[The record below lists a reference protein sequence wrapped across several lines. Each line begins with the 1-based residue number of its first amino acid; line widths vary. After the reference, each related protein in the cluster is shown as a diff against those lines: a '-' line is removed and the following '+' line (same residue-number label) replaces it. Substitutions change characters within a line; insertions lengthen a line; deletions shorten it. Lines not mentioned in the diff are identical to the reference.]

1 MRGGASRGRGF
12 ESERASTRQRRS
24 FSPAGRS
31 GPPGAARGFS
41 CFSWQQASRGAPPAS
56 PGRRS
61 AGSRRPLPTSCP
73 CPPPQAP
80 FFRCTI
86 SDTLNTKLVQAVYAF
101 ASSRT
106 FPVLRTPPPSPTST
120 AAERRIRNTRP
131 RAFLVVAPEKLTSP
145 RSPGP
150 STFWTL
156 LEVIRLSKGGAC
168 ADSVKVARRG
178 AGRERR

>member
-1 MRGGASRGRGF
+1 MRRGASRGRGF

-61 AGSRRPLPTSCP
+61 AGSRLPLPTSCP
-73 CPPPQAP
+73 RPSPQAP
-80 FFRCTI
+80 FFRCTT

-106 FPVLRTPPPSPTST
+106 FQASRTPPPSPTST
-120 AAERRIRNTRP
+120 AVKRRIRNTHH
-131 RAFLVVAPEKLTSP
+131 RAHLVVAPETLKGP
-145 RSPGP
+145 RFHHQS
-150 STFWTL
+150 SFWTL
-156 LEVIRLSKGGAC
+156 EVVLRLSKGGAC